1 MMTGWHEAKCILIIA
16 FCAFFAGHFL
26 AFGIRFLIHYI

>member
-1 MMTGWHEAKCILIIA
+1 MMNWHEAKCIVVISL
-16 FCAFFAGHFL
+16 CAFTAAHFL